1 MARRSGVREDKHFLV
16 KYLCDDNFQVRS
28 RAYFKCDSD
37 IVISVGEEY
46 DVQWGRPKEVDLAV
60 VLGTGSEQELRVRMR
75 EMESLTEPSSPS
87 PPPSPLSPS
96 PPASPAPKRRKIPKT
111 LEKSGKPRATVIA
124 DGSPPDVSVTAQPTV
139 SSHDALA
146 TQTEPKETPTTSTG
160 TPSTP
165 TESLLHHPTPVR
177 FRAYRQST
185 GEESVHS
192 ALMCMMKKMSD
203 MQQTI
208 DILNKKVDASN
219 RRSAA
224 YEATLKTLLGN
235 TNILI
240 DIGRNSERERPQETP
255 TVTSE
260 PTGDDNL
267 HVSDIPEEYKF
278 EDSELRQIV
287 RDSRNAGNFAVNLS
301 RRLLPELYGEGNLR
315 FQYNWYG
322 GGKHNKKEL
331 DPVRKT
337 VVRKYVCFFY
347 PEVASDDAW
356 RERIVSRV
364 NESLRRN
371 DKRCKKVN
379 ALSDISVCD
388 ISISPLEPTCDD
400 AVFTFTE

>member
-1 MARRSGVREDKHFLV
+1 MARRSGVCEDKHFLV

-28 RAYFKCDSD
+28 RAYFICDSD

-46 DVQWGRPKEVDLAV
+46 DVQWGLPKEVDRAI
-60 VLGTGSEQELRVRMR
+60 VLGTRSEQELRVKMR

-96 PPASPAPKRRKIPKT
+96 PPASPAPKQRKIPKT
-111 LEKSGKPRATVIA
+111 LEKSGKPIATIIA
-124 DGSPPDVSVTAQPTV
+124 DGSPPDVSVTAQPT
-139 SSHDALA
+139 SQKKLRPHRRAR
-146 TQTEPKETPTTSTG
+146 
-160 TPSTP
+160 
-165 TESLLHHPTPVR
+165 HPTPVR
-177 FRAYRQST
+177 FRAYREST
-185 GEESVHS
+185 GEESMHS
-192 ALMCMMKKMSD
+192 ALMCMMKKMND
-203 MQQTI
+203 MQQII
-208 DILNKKVDASN
+208 DISNKKVDASN

-224 YEATLKTLLGN
+224 YEAPLKTLLGN

-260 PTGDDNL
+260 PTSDDNL
-267 HVSDIPEEYKF
+267 HVSDIPEEYKL

-287 RDSRNAGNFAVNLS
+287 RDSRNAGNFAVILS
-301 RRLLPELYGEGNLR
+301 RRLWPELFGEGNLC

-322 GGKHNKKEL
+322 GGKHNKREL

-356 RERIVSRV
+356 KEHIVSRV

-388 ISISPLEPTCDD
+388 IFIPPLEPTCEDD
-400 AVFTFTE
+400 VFTFTE